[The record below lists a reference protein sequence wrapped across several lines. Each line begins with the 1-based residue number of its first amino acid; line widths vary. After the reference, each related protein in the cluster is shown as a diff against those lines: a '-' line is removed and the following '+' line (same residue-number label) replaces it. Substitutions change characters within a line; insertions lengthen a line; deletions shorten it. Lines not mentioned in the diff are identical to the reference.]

1 MANDVSKFIDAISK
15 SLAADTFVKLT
26 LGNYK
31 GADEQLQKIIVRR
44 IATKKGERLDFL
56 FRYKTKDLSK
66 NYAIADGVE
75 LIQQLIGADFFGAHF
90 FTTKNDIALDISK
103 KGKTR
108 LTVSNAT
115 QKEKPPREH
124 DREKKFQ
131 VDQHSR
137 YLRELGITSEM
148 GEVIGKQR
156 DKWTQINKF
165 VEIIGGLIDNSKL
178 KERESITVVDMG
190 SGKGYL
196 TFALYDYLRK
206 VRGIES
212 KIIGVE
218 VRKELV
224 DLCNKIAR
232 ECGFDGLIFV
242 QNTIDGFEMPEADML
257 IALHACDTATDDALY
272 KGISS
277 HAEIIVAA
285 PCCHKEIR
293 RQIKSPALLKNILKH
308 GTLMESTAE
317 TITDGLRA
325 LLLEHEGYATK
336 VFEFIGVEHTPKNN
350 MIVGTRRH
358 RTGYFTKFVAEIKEI
373 KDFYG
378 IEDQRLEHLLNPNSQ
393 KTFSHE

>member
-1 MANDVSKFIDAISK
+1 
-15 SLAADTFVKLT
+15 
-26 LGNYK
+26 
-31 GADEQLQKIIVRR
+31 
-44 IATKKGERLDFL
+44 
-56 FRYKTKDLSK
+56 
-66 NYAIADGVE
+66 
-75 LIQQLIGADFFGAHF
+75 
-90 FTTKNDIALDISK
+90 
-103 KGKTR
+103 
-108 LTVSNAT
+108 
-115 QKEKPPREH
+115 
-124 DREKKFQ
+124 
-131 VDQHSR
+131 
-137 YLRELGITSEM
+137 M

-212 KIIGVE
+212 KITGVE

-224 DLCNKIAR
+224 DLCNKVAG

-242 QNTIDGFEMPEADML
+242 QNTIEGFEMLEVDML

-272 KGISS
+272 KGITS

-358 RTGYFTKFVAEIKEI
+358 RTGYSTKFVAEIKEI

-378 IEDQRLEHLLNPNSQ
+378 IEDQRLEHLLNSNSQ

>member
-44 IATKKGERLDFL
+44 IVTKKGERLDFL
-56 FRYKTKDLSK
+56 FRYKTKDISK

-75 LIQQLIGADFFGAHF
+75 LIQRLIGADFFGAHF

-108 LTVSNAT
+108 LTVSSAT

-212 KIIGVE
+212 KITGVE

-224 DLCNKIAR
+224 DLCNKVAG

-242 QNTIDGFEMPEADML
+242 QNTIEGFEMLEVDML

-272 KGISS
+272 KGITS

-358 RTGYFTKFVAEIKEI
+358 RTGYSTKFVAEIKEI

-378 IEDQRLEHLLNPNSQ
+378 IEDQRLEHLLNSNSQ